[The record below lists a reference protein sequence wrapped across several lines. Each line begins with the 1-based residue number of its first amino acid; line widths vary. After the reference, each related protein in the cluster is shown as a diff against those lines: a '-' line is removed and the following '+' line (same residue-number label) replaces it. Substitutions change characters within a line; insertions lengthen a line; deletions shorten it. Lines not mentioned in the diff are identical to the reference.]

1 MSEEEN
7 TATVE
12 VKPEAETTPAAAAEE
27 ETKEAPAESETK
39 EKCCKIF
46 VGNISFNAHDEQ
58 LEEIFAEFG
67 TITEAAIIKDRM
79 TGMSRGYG
87 FVTFEDSESVQK
99 AIDAMNLKEKF
110 GRPLNVKTADSK
122 NTGGGYRR
130 SGGRNGY
137 YQRQNYNN
145 GYGYGDGG
153 FGEYYN
159 QGGYDDGY
167 GYGGG
172 YGGGPMSK
180 FYLMYINCTTIILN
194 FPFVK
199 IMLIKNQPLT
209 MYLSKTIRI
218 KHTF

>member
-7 TATVE
+7 TAVE
-12 VKPEAETTPAAAAEE
+12 VKAEAETPAAAAAE
-27 ETKEAPAESETK
+27 ETKAPAESETK
-39 EKCCKIF
+39 GCCKIF

-67 TITEAAIIKDRM
+67 TITEAAIIKDRN

-99 AIDAMNLKEKF
+99 AIDGMNLKEKF

-145 GYGYGDGG
+145 GYGYDGG

-172 YGGGPMSK
+172 YGGGPMRHRGG
-180 FYLMYINCTTIILN
+180 YGGRGMRGGPGGYYGGGGGYGYGGDQW
-194 FPFVK
+194 
-199 IMLIKNQPLT
+199 NQGGG
-209 MYLSKTIRI
+209 YY
-218 KHTF
+218 